1 MAAVPRLERDALT
14 RLTYVALGL
23 WGFLLYALGPA
34 LPELRRD
41 FDVSRT
47 VVSFH
52 TTLVALGAVA
62 VGLFGARVV
71 ARLGRRRAFWTAVAG
86 AGAGAATLALGQA
99 LPVTLPGAAV
109 MGFSGGLLVVLIQ
122 AILADRHGRLSAAAL
137 SEANALATL
146 MGGVAPFS
154 IALAILAGSDWRA
167 PVLVIALVGVPLLGV
182 VCRSVRVPPG
192 SVPAAGADAARLPRT
207 YWRLWTA
214 LVLFVSAEFCVAL
227 WSVDYL
233 ETEVGLRRSA
243 ATGFASLFL
252 LGMAAGRAGGGRLAR
267 QLSSARLLA
276 GSLAVAAAGFAGFW
290 LAPWPAAAVVG
301 LALTGVGIALLYPLT
316 VALAIG
322 AVPGRSVTAS
332 ARIALGSGVAIA
344 LAPFLLAAIAD
355 AAGLFRA
362 FAIVPALLAG
372 GWLAGRR

>member
-1 MAAVPRLERDALT
+1 VAAAPRLERDALT
-14 RLTYVALGL
+14 RLAYIALGL

-34 LPELRRD
+34 LPELRRE

-71 ARLGRRRAFWTAVAG
+71 ARLGRRRAFWTAI
-86 AGAGAATLALGQA
+86 AGAAAGAALLALGPA
-99 LPVTLPGAAV
+99 LTVTLPGAAL
-109 MGFSGGLLVVLIQ
+109 MGFSGGLLVALIQ

-146 MGGVAPFS
+146 MGAVAPFS

-167 PVLVIALVGVPLLGV
+167 PVLAVALVGLPLLGIV
-182 VCRSVRVPPG
+182 HRSVHFPPG
-192 SVPAAGADAARLPRT
+192 AVPAARGAARLPRT
-207 YWRLWTA
+207 YWRLWTG
-214 LVLFVSAEFCVAL
+214 LVLFVSAEFCIAL

-252 LGMAAGRAGGGRLAR
+252 LGMAAGRAAGGRLAR
-267 QLSSARLLA
+267 RTSSRRLLA
-276 GSLAVAAAGFAGFW
+276 GSLALAGAGFGAFW
-290 LAPWPAAAVVG
+290 LSPWPAAAVAG
-301 LALTGVGIALLYPLT
+301 LAVTGLGIALLYPLT
-316 VALAIG
+316 VALAID

-344 LAPFLLAAIAD
+344 LAPFILAALAD
-355 AAGLFRA
+355 TAGLFRA
-362 FAIVPALLAG
+362 YAIVPALLAG